1 MGSSTH
7 IVNMSSLI
15 GVLERVCV

>member
-1 MGSSTH
+1 
-7 IVNMSSLI
+7 MSSLI